1 MHQTSSKSIH
11 IKLIQFLSL
20 CLLVP
25 MLLYCC
31 YSYQYTRKRLGK
43 DYQEHTVSTMEAT
56 ARSISAYM
64 EIADYT
70 AQSLHFNAEILSL
83 LSTNGQSLCPS
94 RQLQITNKLFNYMQ
108 QLYGTIPDASQ
119 IRIDA
124 YTLRRMLLLTN
135 SFQQYE
141 KEHIYVQS
149 ERTITTPPYETYVT
163 PTHLLYDY
171 HFINTGLENYTLAV
185 SLILPVYKIPSTTEL
200 IAKLSIDIPIE
211 VIESMCQ
218 TLYDTKEFFY
228 IIDKAHN
235 IIFSSNPSLTGTVS
249 TDQDLIALISQT
261 SEKSGTTIDSNQNHF
276 LFCTPVTHSVVDWY
290 LVKVTPK
297 SYVYHDANRFFQQS
311 LLVLTLSIATA
322 IALNISI
329 ILQQTRPLRQLTRY
343 TDAIQQGNLE
353 ERLSDYVVYTK
364 QDEIG
369 RLIQSI
375 HKMMYSINHYIIR
388 EYQLEIANKSIELK
402 ALQAQINPHFIYN
415 TLQCIAAESL
425 EQNNLELY
433 RSITALGQMMQYS
446 MDTCHTCVTLKQ
458 EVDNCVHYTALQKMR
473 FSNTDVELKL
483 ELDSDILT
491 LPVPKMILQPLVE
504 NCFKHGNLLKMPG
517 ARILLHS
524 YIKDDIFHI
533 IVEDN
538 GTGIRFDVLDQVQEQ
553 LKKTKENLS
562 NQGVHTFMKIFNE
575 ESSSHLTASDNQ
587 QKSSDLDAALKYMR
601 QNMHI
606 SNHIGLCNVYTRL
619 LLMYSSQCSLSIYPN
634 ADCGTTI
641 HIEITKNILDSL
653 DIDSISVI
661 QKEGKKSEITNR

>member
-1 MHQTSSKSIH
+1 MNQISSKSIH
-11 IKLIQFLSL
+11 IKLIQLLSL

-31 YSYQYTRKRLGK
+31 YSYQYTRRRLGK
-43 DYQEHTVSTMEAT
+43 DYQEHAVSTMEAT
-56 ARSISAYM
+56 ARSISSCM

-70 AQSLHFNAEILSL
+70 AQSLHFNTEILSL
-83 LSTNGQSLCPS
+83 LSTNGQTLCPS

-124 YTLRRMLLLTN
+124 YALRRMLLLTA

-149 ERTITTPPYETYVT
+149 ERTITAPPYETYVT
-163 PTHLLYDY
+163 PTHLQYDY
-171 HFINTGLENYTLAV
+171 NFINTGLDHYTLVV
-185 SLILPVYKIPSTTEL
+185 SLVLPVYKIPSTTEL

-211 VIESMCQ
+211 VIGFMCN
-218 TLYDTKEFFY
+218 TLYDAKEFFY
-228 IIDKAHN
+228 ILDKEHN
-235 IIFSSNPSLTGTVS
+235 IIFSSNPTLTGTVS
-249 TDQDLIALISQT
+249 TDKTLLSLLSQAK
-261 SEKSGTTIDSNQNHF
+261 EKTGTTISSDQDHF
-276 LFCTPVTHSVVDWY
+276 LFCTPVAHSPMDWY

-297 SYVYHDANRFFQQS
+297 SYVYHDANLFFQQS
-311 LLVLTLSIATA
+311 LLVLILSIATA

-329 ILQQTRPLRQLTRY
+329 ILRQTRPLRQLTRY
-343 TDAIQQGNLE
+343 TDAIQRGNLDE
-353 ERLSDYVVYTK
+353 HLSDYVVYTK

-375 HKMMYSINHYIIR
+375 QKMMYSINHYIIR
-388 EYQLEIANKSIELK
+388 EYQLELANKSIELK

-446 MDTCHTCVTLKQ
+446 MDTRHTCVDLKQ
-458 EVDNCVHYTALQKMR
+458 EIDNCAHYTALQKMR

-483 ELDSDILT
+483 DNASDTLT

-504 NCFKHGNLLKMPG
+504 NSFKHGNLLKIPG
-517 ARILLHS
+517 ARILLKS
-524 YIKDDIFHI
+524 YVKDGIFHI

-538 GTGIRFDVLDQVQEQ
+538 GTGIRFDILEQVQKQ
-553 LKKTKENLS
+553 LQKTKENLT

-575 ESSSHLTASDNQ
+575 ESTSYFKKTDSQN
-587 QKSSDLDAALKYMR
+587 KSPDLDAALKYMR

-634 ADCGTTI
+634 DDCGTTI
-641 HIEITKNILDSL
+641 HIEITENILNSL
-653 DIDSISVI
+653 DIDTKSNI
-661 QKEGKKSEITNR
+661 QKGEDYELTNR